1 MQLREFLYY
10 IYFSLFS
17 GLLGYIRLQVNEHT
31 IIESHPDNEFQDLR
45 LDCPFPELVDF
56 MNLEENDL
64 VLMPKNKYM
73 HVPYVVILYK
83 YLEDWK
89 KTHDGNFP
97 QNWKEKREIRDIIK
111 NSKYWSLGHLMTS
124 TWTLFRPPTVPNNS
138 YRF

>member
-1 MQLREFLYY
+1 MLH

-111 NSKYWSLGHLMTS
+111 NSMYSFFKLSCMFLN
-124 TWTLFRPPTVPNNS
+124 PN
-138 YRF
+138 YFYPI

>member
-1 MQLREFLYY
+1 M
-10 IYFSLFS
+10 
-17 GLLGYIRLQVNEHT
+17 
-31 IIESHPDNEFQDLR
+31 
-45 LDCPFPELVDF
+45 DCPFPELVDF
-56 MNLEENDL
+56 MNSEENDL

-111 NSKYWSLGHLMTS
+111 NSKYFLFISHYKLTSFRTTETDSFMIFYLFTDFKPISNHNKFKVRIPSL
-124 TWTLFRPPTVPNNS
+124 
-138 YRF
+138 